1 MKKEILAL
9 LVVVACWGSTLQAND
24 WKNAPISE
32 VQKAAEQGDAMA
44 QFNLGAM
51 YFQGSGVAQDDK
63 QAVAWFRKAAEQGF
77 VKAQCVLGAMYNEG
91 KGVAQDYKQAV
102 AWYRK
107 AAEQGDA
114 MAQSNLGGMYNNGRG
129 VAQDYKQSYAWF
141 SSAAANGHSN
151 AVKARDIMAKRL
163 TPAALAEGQQLA
175 TRYFEQ
181 YRPK

>member
-1 MKKEILAL
+1 MKKGILAL
-9 LVVVACWGSTLQAND
+9 LVVAACWGPTLQAND

-44 QFNLGAM
+44 QFNLG
-51 YFQGSGVAQDDK
+51 V
-63 QAVAWFRKAAEQGF
+63 
-77 VKAQCVLGAMYNEG
+77 MYNTG
-91 KGVAQDYKQAV
+91 
-102 AWYRK
+102 
-107 AAEQGDA
+107 
-114 MAQSNLGGMYNNGRG
+114 SG

>member
-1 MKKEILAL
+1 MKKGILAL
-9 LVVVACWGSTLQAND
+9 LVVAACWGPTLQAND

-32 VQKAAEQGDAMA
+32 VQKAAEQGDASA
-44 QFNLGAM
+44 QYKLRWM
-51 YFQGSGVAQDDK
+51 YDK
-63 QAVAWFRKAAEQGF
+63 GR
-77 VKAQCVLGAMYNEG
+77 
-91 KGVAQDYKQAV
+91 GVAQDYKQAV

-114 MAQSNLGGMYNNGRG
+114 MAQFNLGVMYNTGSG

-141 SSAAANGHSN
+141 SSAAANGYSD
-151 AVKARDIMAKRL
+151 AVKARGIMAKRL

>member
-1 MKKEILAL
+1 M
-9 LVVVACWGSTLQAND
+9 
-24 WKNAPISE
+24 
-32 VQKAAEQGDAMA
+32 
-44 QFNLGAM
+44 
-51 YFQGSGVAQDDK
+51 
-63 QAVAWFRKAAEQGF
+63 AWFRKAAEQGEAI
-77 VKAQCVLGAMYNEG
+77 AQYNLGVMYNTG
-91 KGVAQDYKQAV
+91 RGVAQDDKQAV

-107 AAEQGDA
+107 AAEQGNVDA
-114 MAQSNLGGMYNNGRG
+114 QFNLGVMYSDGSG

>member
-1 MKKEILAL
+1 MNIKPLLLAL
-9 LVVVACWGSTLQAND
+9 AIGVVPMASDAKDWSKEPLVAVQQAAKQGNADAQLTL
-24 WKNAPISE
+24 
-32 VQKAAEQGDAMA
+32 GM
-44 QFNLGAM
+44 M
-51 YFQGSGVAQDDK
+51 YSGGIEVAQDD
-63 QAVAWFRKAAEQGF
+63 
-77 VKAQCVLGAMYNEG
+77 
-91 KGVAQDYKQAV
+91 KQAV

-114 MAQSNLGGMYNNGRG
+114 MAQFNLGVMYNTGSG

>member
-1 MKKEILAL
+1 MKKGILAL
-9 LVVVACWGSTLQAND
+9 LVVAACWGPTLQAND

-44 QFNLGAM
+44 QFNLGVM
-51 YFQGSGVAQDDK
+51 YT
-63 QAVAWFRKAAEQGF
+63 
-77 VKAQCVLGAMYNEG
+77 
-91 KGVAQDYKQAV
+91 
-102 AWYRK
+102 
-107 AAEQGDA
+107 
-114 MAQSNLGGMYNNGRG
+114 NGEG

-141 SSAAANGHSN
+141 SSAAANGYSD
-151 AVKARDIMAKRL
+151 AVKARGIMAKRL

>member
-1 MKKEILAL
+1 M
-9 LVVVACWGSTLQAND
+9 
-24 WKNAPISE
+24 
-32 VQKAAEQGDAMA
+32 
-44 QFNLGAM
+44 
-51 YFQGSGVAQDDK
+51 
-63 QAVAWFRKAAEQGF
+63 
-77 VKAQCVLGAMYNEG
+77 
-91 KGVAQDYKQAV
+91 AQDYKQAV

-114 MAQSNLGGMYNNGRG
+114 MAQSNLGGMYDKGRGVAQDDKQAVAWYRKAAEQGDVDAQFNLGVMYNTGSG

>member
-1 MKKEILAL
+1 
-9 LVVVACWGSTLQAND
+9 
-24 WKNAPISE
+24 
-32 VQKAAEQGDAMA
+32 MA
-44 QFNLGAM
+44 QFNLGVM
-51 YFQGSGVAQDDK
+51 YNTGRGVAQDD
-63 QAVAWFRKAAEQGF
+63 
-77 VKAQCVLGAMYNEG
+77 
-91 KGVAQDYKQAV
+91 KQAV

-114 MAQSNLGGMYNNGRG
+114 MAQFNLGVMYNTGSG